1 MGKKKSPTVLIVG
14 DNPDLFRIVAGN
26 KSLLKC
32 KQTRVKNCDKAL
44 EVASHNSTFFDFLV
58 TDLASP
64 KVNDDDFAEQF
75 IKLSPMTKVMYM
87 IL

>member
-1 MGKKKSPTVLIVG
+1 MGQKKSPTVLIVG

-44 EVASHNSTFFDFLV
+44 EVASNDSTFLTF
-58 TDLASP
+58 
-64 KVNDDDFAEQF
+64 
-75 IKLSPMTKVMYM
+75 
-87 IL
+87 